1 MAISKYAFDRM
12 NPQKMKVGGTPATAY
27 ETLVRSLMPQER
39 TISEY
44 QQTAEEELSPFL
56 GSRAADRD
64 NNQSQI
70 LFSAAKNFFDY
81 GSTGEF
87 GPAAG
92 NFIGDVG
99 AISKAATDAEKQRK
113 LAIGTRSLASRDKDI
128 DARRKIELAIAQ
140 RKDSGKPFTAS
151 YGGKNYYHPTVDGVR
166 AQLRADG
173 VTETEIPKI
182 GIYNMSVRPSGESA
196 DTEKFRV
203 KLENINQGVD
213 GNIIFGKTVK
223 EVQEQARDIYGLTSS
238 EIAKL
243 DPKKIATQSTGASA
257 GKELYAV
264 GAGKEIYFGDNSA
277 DIRAQME
284 AAGEK
289 EDFINQS
296 PLYTIT
302 GKPAGSIVDQGQGK
316 ELISVD
322 SEGNVTRES
331 FATTIAAEAKAVALN
346 NKGTGIQTRLVDI
359 GSKVDL
365 KPVIVTNLDDFTQ
378 TTFPD
383 VLFVPESQQ
392 FSQNFKISPVEDY
405 SDINVSKLIL
415 NKSKGTDVTAPTVL
429 KALDK
434 VVGGDVETGE
444 VRGQVGQPKYK
455 RSAFGKRLPEIK
467 KALAN
472 GDNLGGLDNVPEIAG
487 WLYQHDIKNY
497 YKLLENNGIK
507 QEDDPYRQNPA
518 RLAKTI
524 RLLDEE
530 NPFGKFDYDPNEP
543 TLAQGQLRNTLEV
556 LGGSALVN
564 RAAASI
570 TSILSA
576 DALRDDEQTS
586 QVEFDK
592 FSEIFNSE
600 LKGAAKRVVG
610 ISEGTR
616 YTKIVNDM
624 VEVLALPS
632 NGFFRGESEYIEQV
646 GQIEKSFKNYL
657 DAQIKQYNYAFNN
670 PTSKGSAEKMA
681 NIETV
686 LLETTPIY
694 ATLRTLY
701 DTAKN
706 AKDKENANPNNV
718 QIIRD
723 YINETKLSQ
732 MAVDGRSGVSKT
744 ASDLYNYLSK

>member
-1 MAISKYAFDRM
+1 MNEIEKALMEAINNRQSSA
-12 NPQKMKVGGTPATAY
+12 TTAY
-27 ETLVRSLMPQER
+27 ERLMPKEKS
-39 TISEY
+39 IEEY
-44 QQTAEEELSPFL
+44 QKTAAEELRPFL
-56 GSRAADRD
+56 GSRGADRD
-64 NNQSQI
+64 YDQSQI
-70 LFSAAKNFFDY
+70 LFNLSKNLFDY

-87 GPAAG
+87 GPAAS
-92 NFIGDVG
+92 NFIGNVG
-99 AISKAATDAEKQRK
+99 AISKAAIDAEKQRK
-113 LAIGTRSLASRDKDI
+113 LAIGTRALASRDKDI
-128 DARRKIELAIAQ
+128 DARRALELAIL
-140 RKDSGKPFTAS
+140 KKGSTKPFTAS
-151 YGGKNYYHPTVDGVR
+151 YKGVNVYSPTTEGVR
-166 AQLRADG
+166 KELERAG
-173 VTETEIPKI
+173 VPKTEIPKI
-182 GIYNMSVRPSGESA
+182 PIYNMGTRPSGESA

-203 KLENINQGVD
+203 ELKGINQAVD
-213 GNIIFGKTVK
+213 GNIIFGRTIK
-223 EVQEQARDIYGLTSS
+223 EVLNEAMDKYGLTSS
-238 EIAKL
+238 ELAKL

-264 GAGKEIYFGDNSA
+264 GKEGAKYFGDNSA
-277 DIRAQME
+277 DILDKMR
-284 AAGEK
+284 AAGE
-289 EDFINQS
+289 EENFIS
-296 PLYTIT
+296 KALLYTIT
-302 GKPAGSIVDQGQGK
+302 GKPAGSIIDQGQGK

-331 FATTIAAEAKAVALN
+331 FPTTIAAEAKAVALN
-346 NKGTGIQTRLVDI
+346 NEGTGIQTRLVDI

-365 KPVIVTNLDDFTQ
+365 KPVIVTNLDNFTQ

-415 NKSKGTDVTAPTVL
+415 NKSEGTDVTAPTVL

-444 VRGQVGQPKYK
+444 VRGQVEQPKYK
-455 RSAFGKRLPEIK
+455 RSAFGARLSEIK

-472 GDNLGGLDNVPEIAG
+472 GDNLGGLDNVPNIAS

-497 YKLLENNGIK
+497 YKLLENNNIN
-507 QEDDPYRQNPA
+507 QEDDPYRQNPKK
-518 RLAKTI
+518 LAKTI

-543 TLAQGQLRNTLEV
+543 MLAQGQLRNVLEN

-564 RAAASI
+564 RASASI

-576 DALRDDEQTS
+576 DAFRDDEQRS

-592 FSEIFNSE
+592 FSEIFNNE
-600 LKGAAKRVVG
+600 LKGAAKGVLG

-632 NGFFRGESEYIEQV
+632 NGFFKGESGYIEQV
-646 GQIEKSFKNYL
+646 GEIQKSFKNYL

-681 NIETV
+681 NIETI

-706 AKDKENANPNNV
+706 AKTKEEEGTNTSTVNAIRQLMGFNV
-718 QIIRD
+718 STVPD
-723 YINETKLSQ
+723 NSKDLNDTAAKLYQ
-732 MAVDGRSGVSKT
+732 LIPKDP
-744 ASDLYNYLSK
+744 